1 MKTYKYEETVRFTV
15 EVTANTRTEAKAKAI
30 EFVEAILESADKV
43 DNDPQIKKWDMN
55 TTDYEMSGEP
65 TEE

>member
-1 MKTYKYEETVRFTV
+1 MKTYTYEETIRFTV
-15 EVTANTRTEAKAKAI
+15 EVTANTRTEAKDKAI
-30 EFVEAILESADKV
+30 DFVEAILESAAKV
-43 DNDPQIKKWDMN
+43 DKDPHIKTWDMN

>member
-1 MKTYKYEETVRFTV
+1 MKTYTYEETIRFTV
-15 EVTANTRTEAKAKAI
+15 EVTANTRTEAKDKAI
-30 EFVEAILESADKV
+30 DFMDDLLDRAAKV
-43 DNDPQIKKWDMN
+43 KNAPHIKNWDMN